1 MFAPDDIRRW
11 SDALAA
17 DPASLVYADLAEA
30 LRRQGDLEAAERIAR
45 RGVERHPLHAAGMIV
60 LARVAEQRGDAA
72 AAALWW
78 ERARHAEGRGAAALA
93 ATNGH
98 GAPHHARRTS
108 GAMRAIPRRP
118 TPAGPIRAVSFR
130 GDSPT
135 PTFVA
140 SFGTPRPELVRS
152 LVADAD
158 GLLLA
163 SPTASDDLPV
173 LEAMAAAV
181 AGVGDIAARAARH
194 LGLGPW
200 RAIVLETTGDALA
213 IAPASEG
220 ALTVLSVARH
230 VPPGRARALLRL
242 AATRA
247 AADGF

>member
-1 MFAPDDIRRW
+1 M
-11 SDALAA
+11 
-17 DPASLVYADLAEA
+17 
-30 LRRQGDLEAAERIAR
+30 
-45 RGVERHPLHAAGMIV
+45 HV

-78 ERARHAEGRGAAALA
+78 ERARHVEGHEGAPPHAAG
-93 ATNGH
+93 NGH
-98 GAPHHARRTS
+98 GAPHHVRRIS
-108 GAMRAIPRRP
+108 GALRAIPRRP
-118 TPAGPIRAVSFR
+118 TPAGPLRAVSFR

-140 SFGTPRPELVRS
+140 SFSGTRAELVRS

-163 SPTASDDLPV
+163 SPTASDDLQV
-173 LEAMAAAV
+173 LESMAAAV
-181 AGVGDIAARAARH
+181 AGVGDIAQRAARH

-200 RAIVLETTGDALA
+200 RSIVLETTGDALA
-213 IAPASEG
+213 IAPASDG

-230 VPPGRARALLRL
+230 VPPGRTRALLRL
-242 AATRA
+242 AAARA